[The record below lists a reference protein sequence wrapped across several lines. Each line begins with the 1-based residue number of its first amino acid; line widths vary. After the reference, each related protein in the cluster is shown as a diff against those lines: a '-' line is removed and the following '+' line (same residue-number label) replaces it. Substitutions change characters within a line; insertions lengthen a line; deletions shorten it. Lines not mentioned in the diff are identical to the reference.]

1 MAELDARLPDDTV
14 YLAGVT
20 VGSRWFVAGIDAVRP
35 GGMLTSSYMTTLGY
49 AFPTGLGA
57 KVGNPDAPVISLSG
71 DGGFMYAVG
80 ELATAAQYDIDL
92 VTLVFNNGKFGA
104 SQHDQREGRF
114 PGRVVGTDLRNPDL
128 VALAQSFGVLG
139 LRADRLDDLPDV
151 VMRAVDAQAARG
163 RRRLRRRYGTAG
175 HPVQIGGLPERKR
188 QRPGESLRGG
198 CRCVIQ

>member
-1 MAELDARLPDDTV
+1 M
-14 YLAGVT
+14 T

-35 GGMLTSSYMTTLGY
+35 GGLLTSSYMTTLGY

-80 ELATAAQYDIDL
+80 DLATAAQYGIDL

-128 VALAQSFGVLG
+128 VALAESFGVLG

-151 VMRAVDAQAARG
+151 VMRAVDA
-163 RRRLRRRYGTAG
+163 
-175 HPVQIGGLPERKR
+175 KR
-188 QRPGESLRGG
+188 PAVVDVCGDAMAQLDILFR
-198 CRCVIQ
+198 